1 MDKKVSMILPIY
13 NVEDYLEKCV
23 ESVRNQTYKNLQIIL
38 VDDGAKDS
46 CPHICDRLAQ
56 EDSRIKVIHKENG
69 GLSSA
74 RNAGY
79 KAADGDYLMY
89 IDSDDVIKPDIV
101 EKCIVRAR
109 QENADMVIFGYEKV
123 DEIGHVLETCT
134 WGDKVLNHNEMI
146 EYLYEGIT
154 QMSFGYAWNKL
165 YKKSVLDESGVLAD
179 SEIIDREDLVYNM
192 ELLPYLRKVVY
203 LDYAGYEY
211 LQRNSSLLHNS
222 NLARLKGIEYFVRRM
237 KNIDT
242 GNKEANKKVF
252 NMNVLHYLSDCIIKN
267 VLWNVELS
275 TKEKKKM
282 MLKIITK
289 VPYKERL
296 YYDKDNEIYLKMLY
310 KSIKSNKSIYFKT
323 YVKLSEI
330 ITRFK
335 GVKKG

>member
-1 MDKKVSMILPIY
+1 MDKKVSIILPIY

-23 ESVRNQTYKNLQIIL
+23 DSVRNQTYKNLEIIL

-46 CPHICDRLAQ
+46 CPQICDRLAQ
-56 EDSRIKVIHKENG
+56 EDKRIKVIHKENG

-74 RNAGY
+74 RNEGY

-101 EKCIVRAR
+101 ERCIIRAQ
-109 QENADMVIFGYEKV
+109 QEKADMVIFGYEKV
-123 DEIGHVLETCT
+123 DESGHVLETCT
-134 WGDKVLNHNEMI
+134 WGNKVLNHNEMV

-192 ELLPYLRKVVY
+192 ELLPYIHKVVY

-211 LQRNSSLLHNS
+211 LQRSTSLLHNS
-222 NLARLKGIEYFVRRM
+222 NLARLKGIEYFVHKIKTIR
-237 KNIDT
+237 T
-242 GNKEANKKVF
+242 GNEEIDKKVF

-267 VLWNVELS
+267 VLWNKELS
-275 TKEKKKM
+275 AKEKKQLMKQ
-282 MLKIITK
+282 IISK
-289 VPYKERL
+289 CPYKE
-296 YYDKDNEIYLKMLY
+296 EIYVSEDAAVYMKCLY
-310 KSIKSNKSIYFKT
+310 KTVSTGHVNWFYW
-323 YVKLSEI
+323 YVKLSDWKRKI
-330 ITRFK
+330 LGQK
-335 GVKKG
+335 

>member
-1 MDKKVSMILPIY
+1 MNKKVSMILPIY

-46 CPHICDRLAQ
+46 CPQICDRLAQ

-252 NMNVLHYLSDCIIKN
+252 NIS
-267 VLWNVELS
+267 
-275 TKEKKKM
+275 
-282 MLKIITK
+282 
-289 VPYKERL
+289 
-296 YYDKDNEIYLKMLY
+296 
-310 KSIKSNKSIYFKT
+310 
-323 YVKLSEI
+323 KLSCVTFEYQLANI
-330 ITRFK
+330 KTGSLSSGRQFGTINFDISTLTRLS
-335 GVKKG
+335 